1 MSTKQ
6 RKSPKG
12 KFLSSTALHVEP
24 AAEPKTQYGDPAP
37 GQGTARKH
45 QPELAVPP
53 AVTNPRRQG
62 DRGNKDDGAPRLP
75 VFVRYRDLVA
85 AGIVNNWPTLIRL
98 ITEQNFPCGILL
110 GPNTRAWRLDE
121 VEAWL
126 AARPIERDEF
136 EIVKCKSAETHA
148 A

>member
-75 VFVRYRDLVA
+75 VFVRYRASGRGRDCQQLA
-85 AGIVNNWPTLIRL
+85 NIDPADYG
-98 ITEQNFPCGILL
+98 TELPLRNFA
-110 GPNTRAWRLDE
+110 RAQYPR
-121 VEAWL
+121 L
-126 AARPIERDEF
+126 AA
-136 EIVKCKSAETHA
+136 
-148 A
+148 